1 MVLKIMFHP
10 LFCLTCIF
18 LSYKNVRATGGVESM
33 ESNTVSQKFWSF
45 FFDCISDCMI
55 TIVSK
60 IKNHYFISS
69 YF

>member
-45 FFDCISDCMI
+45 FL
-55 TIVSK
+55 TVLVTA
-60 IKNHYFISS
+60 
-69 YF
+69 